1 MTEIVRPATD
11 SQVSCMVL
19 LNILREV
26 IAKQVG
32 AQDISAQVGMTADAI
47 ERIRSSGLEESPA
60 RNRASKIG
68 GLRYMLI
75 C

>member
-1 MTEIVRPATD
+1 
-11 SQVSCMVL
+11 MVL

-26 IAKQVG
+26 IAKEVE
-32 AQDISAQVGMTADAI
+32 AQDISAHVGMTADAI